1 MAHATVDTAALL
13 RKCPCPE
20 RSTPYRV
27 DVSEM
32 TEARPG
38 WLSRDDL
45 ESARERLPLVYVD
58 AFPVRVDERG
68 VVVSVGLLLRAMPD
82 GSISRAPVSGRV
94 LYGERIRDALMRH
107 LEKDLGPM
115 ALPRVPASPQPFTVV
130 EYFPDPEVS
139 GFHDPRQHAVSLA
152 YVVPVSGDCVPSTDA
167 LDLQWMTPDEAASD
181 AVALEMT
188 GGQDRL
194 LRLALAH
201 VGVLP

>member
-1 MAHATVDTAALL
+1 
-13 RKCPCPE
+13 
-20 RSTPYRV
+20 
-27 DVSEM
+27 M
-32 TEARPG
+32 TDARTG

-45 ESARERLPLVYVD
+45 EQARDRLPLVYVD
-58 AFPVRVDERG
+58 AVPVRLDERG
-68 VVVSVGLLLRAMPD
+68 TVTAIGLLLRAMPD

-107 LEKDLGPM
+107 LEKDLGSM
-115 ALPRVPASPQPFTVV
+115 ALPQIPPAPQPFTVV
-130 EYFPDPEVS
+130 EYFPDPSVS

-152 YVVPVSGDCVPSTDA
+152 YVVPVRGDCVPSTDA
-167 LDLQWMTPDEAASD
+167 LDLQWMTPDECASD

-201 VGVLP
+201 VGLLP

>member
-1 MAHATVDTAALL
+1 V
-13 RKCPCPE
+13 R
-20 RSTPYRV
+20 
-27 DVSEM
+27 VSEI
-32 TEARPG
+32 TETRSG

-58 AFPVRVDERG
+58 AVPVRVDDRG
-68 VVVSVGLLLRAMPD
+68 VVTSIGLLLRAMPD

-94 LYGERIRDALMRH
+94 LYGERIRDALLRH

-115 ALPRVPASPQPFTVV
+115 ALPAVPTSPQPFTVA

-167 LDLQWMTPDEAASD
+167 LDLQWMTPLEAASD

-201 VGVLP
+201 VGMLP